1 MSRVAKSPIPLPKG
15 VEVTL
20 SAQQIQVKGA
30 KGSLSQA
37 LHGDVEVV
45 NDNGVLRVGVREET
59 PSAWAQAGTA
69 RALIANMVKGCSE
82 GFARTLDL
90 VGVGYRVA
98 MKGPLLNIA
107 VGYSHPVDMPVPQGL
122 QVETP
127 TQTQVVVRGAD
138 RQRVGQFAANV
149 RAVRPPEPYKG
160 KGIRYSDEVVVRK
173 ETKKKK

>member
-1 MSRVAKSPIPLPKG
+1 MSRVAKSPVPLPKG

-59 PSAWAQAGTA
+59 AAAWAQAGTA

-98 MKGPLLNIA
+98 MKGPVLNIA

-138 RQRVGQFAANV
+138 RQRVGQFAANI

>member
-1 MSRVAKSPIPLPKG
+1 MSRVAKSPIALPKG

-20 SAQQIQVKGA
+20 SAEQVSVKGA
-30 KGSLSQA
+30 KGSLTQA
-37 LHGDVEVV
+37 LHRDVEVT
-45 NDNGVLRVGVREET
+45 NESGTLRIGVREET

-98 MKGPLLNIA
+98 MKGPVLNIA
-107 VGYSHPVDMPVPQGL
+107 VGYSHPVDMPVPEGL

-160 KGIRYSDEVVVRK
+160 KGIGYSDEVVARK

>member
-1 MSRVAKSPIPLPKG
+1 MSADNV
-15 VEVTL
+15 
-20 SAQQIQVKGA
+20 QVKGA

-37 LHGDVEVV
+37 LHRDVEVS
-45 NDNGVLRVGVREET
+45 NDAGTLRIGVREET
-59 PSAWAQAGTA
+59 TLAWAQAGTA
-69 RALIANMVKGCSE
+69 RALISNMVKGCSE

-90 VGVGYRVA
+90 VGVGYRVQ
-98 MKGPLLNIA
+98 MKGPVLSIA
-107 VGYSHPVDMPVPQGL
+107 VGYSHPVEMAVPDGL

-138 RQRVGQFAANV
+138 RQRVGQLAANI

>member
-1 MSRVAKSPIPLPKG
+1 MSRVAKSLIPLPKG

-98 MKGPLLNIA
+98 MKGPVLNIA
-107 VGYSHPVDMPVPQGL
+107 VGYSHPVDMPVPQDL

>member
-1 MSRVAKSPIPLPKG
+1 MSRVAKSPVPLPKG

-45 NDNGVLRVGVREET
+45 NDDGVLRVGVREET
-59 PSAWAQAGTA
+59 AAAWAQAGTA

-98 MKGPLLNIA
+98 MKGPVLNIA

-138 RQRVGQFAANV
+138 RQRVGQFAANI

>member
-20 SAQQIQVKGA
+20 SAERIQVKGA
-30 KGSLSQA
+30 KGNLAQA
-37 LHGDVEVV
+37 LHGDVEVSQ
-45 NDNGVLRVGVREET
+45 DTGALRVGVRAET

-90 VGVGYRVA
+90 VGVGYRVQ
-98 MKGPLLNIA
+98 MKGPVLSIA
-107 VGYSHPVDMPVPQGL
+107 VGYSHPVEMPVPEGL

>member
-15 VEVTL
+15 VEVVLTPG
-20 SAQQIQVKGA
+20 QVQVKGA
-30 KGSLSQA
+30 KGVLSQS
-37 LHGDVEVV
+37 LHPDVEVA
-45 NDNGVLRVGVREET
+45 NEDGVLRVGVRRES

-69 RALIANMVKGCSE
+69 RALLANMVKGCSE
-82 GFARTLDL
+82 GFVRTLDL
-90 VGVGYRVA
+90 VGVGYRVQ
-98 MKGPLLNIA
+98 MKGPVLSIA
-107 VGYSHPVDMPVPQGL
+107 VGYSHPVEMPVPEGL
-122 QVETP
+122 QIETP

-138 RQRVGQFAANV
+138 RQRVGQMAANI

>member
-1 MSRVAKSPIPLPKG
+1 MSRVAKNPIPVPKG
-15 VEVTL
+15 VEVML
-20 SAQQIQVKGA
+20 SADSVSVRGA
-30 KGSLSQA
+30 KGSLSQT
-37 LHGDVEVV
+37 LHRDVEVSNV
-45 NDNGVLRVGVREET
+45 DGVLRVGVREET
-59 PSAWAQAGTA
+59 TSAWAQAGTA
-69 RALIANMVKGCSE
+69 RALLSNMVKGCSE

-90 VGVGYRVA
+90 VGVGYRVQ

-107 VGYSHPVDMPVPQGL
+107 VGYSHPVEMAIPEGL

-138 RQRVGQFAANV
+138 RQRVGQLAANI

-160 KGIRYSDEVVVRK
+160 KGIRYSDEIVVRK

>member
-20 SAQQIQVKGA
+20 SAEQVSVKGA
-30 KGSLSQA
+30 KGSLTQA
-37 LHGDVEVV
+37 VHRDVEVT
-45 NDNGVLRVGVREET
+45 NEGGTLRVGVREET

-90 VGVGYRVA
+90 VGVGYRVQ
-98 MKGPLLNIA
+98 MKGPVLNIA

-160 KGIRYSDEVVVRK
+160 KGIRYSDEVVARK

>member
-1 MSRVAKSPIPLPKG
+1 MSRVAKSPIPVPKG

-45 NDNGVLRVGVREET
+45 NDNGVLRVGVREDT

-82 GFARTLDL
+82 GFVRTLDL

-98 MKGPLLNIA
+98 MKGPVLNIA

>member
-1 MSRVAKSPIPLPKG
+1 MSRVAKSPIALPKG

>member
-1 MSRVAKSPIPLPKG
+1 MSRVAKSPIALPKG

-20 SAQQIQVKGA
+20 SAEQVSVKGA
-30 KGSLSQA
+30 KGSLTQA
-37 LHGDVEVV
+37 LHRDVEVT
-45 NDNGVLRVGVREET
+45 NESGTLRIGVREET

-98 MKGPLLNIA
+98 MKGPVLNIA
-107 VGYSHPVDMPVPQGL
+107 VGYSHPVDMPVPEGL

-160 KGIRYSDEVVVRK
+160 KGIRYSDEVVARK

>member
-20 SAQQIQVKGA
+20 AAQQIQVKGA
-30 KGSLSQA
+30 KGSLAQA

-59 PSAWAQAGTA
+59 PAAWAQAGTA

-107 VGYSHPVDMPVPQGL
+107 VGYSHPVEMPVPEGL

>member
-1 MSRVAKSPIPLPKG
+1 MSRVAKSPISLPKG

-20 SAQQIQVKGA
+20 SAQQVAVKGA
-30 KGSLSQA
+30 KGSLSHA
-37 LHGDVEVV
+37 VHRDVKVTNESGELHI
-45 NDNGVLRVGVREET
+45 GVRADT

-69 RALIANMVKGCSE
+69 RALIANMVKGCGE

-90 VGVGYRVA
+90 VGVGYRVQ
-98 MKGPLLNIA
+98 MKGPVLSIA

-138 RQRVGQFAANV
+138 RQRVGQFAANI

>member
-37 LHGDVEVV
+37 LHSDVEVT
-45 NDNGVLRVGVREET
+45 NESGTLRIGVRQDT

-98 MKGPLLNIA
+98 MKGPVLNIA

-160 KGIRYSDEVVVRK
+160 KGIRYSDEIVARK

>member
-1 MSRVAKSPIPLPKG
+1 MSRVAKNPIPLPKG
-15 VEVTL
+15 VEVVV
-20 SAQQIQVKGA
+20 SADSVQVKGA
-30 KGSLSQA
+30 KGSLSQS
-37 LHGDVEVV
+37 LHRDVEVS
-45 NDNGVLRVGVREET
+45 NDGGTLRVGVREET
-59 PSAWAQAGTA
+59 TGAWAQAGTA
-69 RALIANMVKGCSE
+69 RALLSNMVKGCSE

-90 VGVGYRVA
+90 VGVGYRVQ
-98 MKGPLLNIA
+98 MKGPVLSIA
-107 VGYSHPVDMPVPQGL
+107 VGYSHPVEMAVPEGL

-138 RQRVGQFAANV
+138 RQRVGQLAANI

>member
-1 MSRVAKSPIPLPKG
+1 MSRVAKSPIALPKG

-20 SAQQIQVKGA
+20 SAEQVSVKGA
-30 KGSLSQA
+30 KGSLTQA
-37 LHGDVEVV
+37 LHRDVEVT
-45 NDNGVLRVGVREET
+45 NESGTLRIGVREET
-59 PSAWAQAGTA
+59 PAAWAQAGTA

-98 MKGPLLNIA
+98 MKGPVLNIA
-107 VGYSHPVDMPVPQGL
+107 VGYSHPVDMPVPEGL

-160 KGIRYSDEVVVRK
+160 KGIRYSDEVVARK

>member
-1 MSRVAKSPIPLPKG
+1 MSRVAKSPIPVPKG

-20 SAQQIQVKGA
+20 SAQQIHVKGA

-45 NDNGVLRVGVREET
+45 NDNGVLRVGVREDR

-82 GFARTLDL
+82 GFVRTLDL

-98 MKGPLLNIA
+98 MKGPVLNIA

-149 RAVRPPEPYKG
+149 RAVRPPEPYTG

>member
-45 NDNGVLRVGVREET
+45 NDNGALRIGVREET
-59 PSAWAQAGTA
+59 TAAWAQAGTA

-98 MKGPLLNIA
+98 MKGPVLNIA
-107 VGYSHPVDMPVPQGL
+107 VGYSHPVDMAVPEGL

-160 KGIRYSDEVVVRK
+160 KGIRYSDEVVARK

>member
-20 SAQQIQVKGA
+20 SAERVSVKGA
-30 KGSLSQA
+30 KGSLTQA
-37 LHGDVEVV
+37 LHRDVEVV
-45 NDNGVLRVGVREET
+45 NDNGTLRVGVRTET
-59 PSAWAQAGTA
+59 ASAWSQAGTA

-98 MKGPLLNIA
+98 MKGPVLNIA
-107 VGYSHPVDMPVPQGL
+107 VGYSHPVDMPVPEGL

-138 RQRVGQFAANV
+138 RQRVGQFAANI